1 MKKEITL
8 PKLFKDTSY
17 FINKYVY
24 FLLPL
29 ITGVIFLL
37 LCFVNNLYPFGNN
50 TIAWCDM
57 NQQVIPLLNTF
68 KDVLEGKQGFTYNQ
82 AHAGGMS
89 LFSVY
94 FFFLSSPFSYLVVFV
109 KKSQMVNFV
118 NLLVMFKLMVISF
131 SMSFYLSKKYKNVN
145 ALINIAL
152 SLFFTFST
160 YNLMYYQNS

>member
-1 MKKEITL
+1 
-8 PKLFKDTSY
+8 
-17 FINKYVY
+17 
-24 FLLPL
+24 
-29 ITGVIFLL
+29 
-37 LCFVNNLYPFGNN
+37 
-50 TIAWCDM
+50 M
-57 NQQVIPLLNTF
+57 NQQVFPLLNTF
-68 KDVLEGKQGFTYNQ
+68 KDVLEGKQSFTYNQ
-82 AHAGGMS
+82 AHAGGMR

-160 YNLMYYQNS
+160 YNLMYYQNIMWLDIVYMFPLLILSIDHLLEKNKFIPYLISITI